1 MKTLKTLREDNG
13 LTQKQVAKKL
23 DTTITYISLIENGSR
38 NPSDKMKEKMTK
50 LYGCSITDIFLAIKL
65 TKCLTNK
72 PCEK

>member
-38 NPSDKMKEKMTK
+38 NPSDKMKEKMAK
-50 LYGCSITDIFLAIKL
+50 LYGCSIVDIFLAIRL
-65 TKCLTNK
+65 TKC
-72 PCEK
+72 

>member
-38 NPSDKMKEKMTK
+38 NPSDKMKEKMAK

-65 TKCLTNK
+65 TKCLMVK